1 MASLSPRSVLL
12 LGDLHAA
19 EFGAVIALLRG
30 AVSHRRLWE
39 CERFADLEAR
49 VAERSPRIELVV
61 VCQGWSDQ
69 FSRSQVH
76 SLLSSQPLA
85 RVVCC
90 HGAWCESDGRTRDL
104 WPLAVR
110 LPVDEAARCIAEIL
124 ADWARE
130 DRAAPQ
136 GGPWPDE
143 SSLSP
148 RVTPAEALLE
158 AEDRTALPP
167 AWGPAAHV
175 SSREPRA
182 EALGAR
188 LPLTASR
195 AEIFAQRF
203 PPLRSAH
210 SGNWVIAEEADDGSR
225 FPPAD
230 FASTLRNGS
239 AASGRAG
246 RVLVD
251 SPDRPL
257 REMLTC
263 GLRSQG
269 WESLASEREGP
280 ELVVFDADPWGPERR
295 QRLGELLRSVPE
307 AAVVWLTGSPW
318 ESREGLPCRPDRVL
332 TWSKLAPLGAFTE
345 ACWRACHAGRTSTAK
360 PLER

>member
-130 DRAAPQ
+130 DRADPQ

-148 RVTPAEALLE
+148 LATPAEALLE

-167 AWGPAAHV
+167 AWGPATHD
-175 SSREPRA
+175 SFRKPRA

-210 SGNWVIAEEADDGSR
+210 SGNCEVAEEAADGAR

-332 TWSKLAPLGAFTE
+332 TWSKLAPLEAFTE
-345 ACWRACHAGRTSTAK
+345 ACWRACHAGRTSTGN
-360 PLER
+360 PSER